1 MKGKL
6 ILIPNTLGDAA
17 ITNTVSAHTI
27 SVVQPI
33 QHFVVESSKAARAV
47 LKQYQLTHTQ
57 QELILFEL
65 DKHDEQNKKALTEFL
80 HTHLAM
86 YDVGVISD
94 AGVPA
99 VADPGNEAVAIA
111 HNLRAQVVPLVGPS
125 SILLTIMASGFNGQN
140 FTFNGYLPIDKTKRV
155 VLYKTFERL
164 IASQQQ
170 TQLFIETP
178 YRNNQLIKELCE
190 LFPAHYKL
198 CIAANITLSN
208 EFIKTLSIKDWRTQ
222 QPDLHKQPCMF
233 ALYA

>member
-6 ILIPNTLGDAA
+6 ILIPNTLGDDAL
-17 ITNTVSAHTI
+17 TNTVSAHTI

-33 QHFVVESSKAARAV
+33 YHFVVESSKAARAV

-57 QELILFEL
+57 QELVLFEL
-65 DKHDEQNKKALTEFL
+65 DKHEENKKELYAFL
-80 HTHLAM
+80 KQHLAS
-86 YDVGVISD
+86 YNVGVISD

-125 SILLTIMASGFNGQN
+125 SILLTLMASGFNGQN
-140 FTFNGYLPIDKTKRV
+140 FAFNGYLSIDKSKRTAQF
-155 VLYKTFERL
+155 KGFERL
-164 IASQQQ
+164 ITAQQQ

-190 LFPAHYKL
+190 VFPPHYKL
-198 CIAANITLSN
+198 CIAANITLAN
-208 EFIKTLSIKDWRTQ
+208 EYIKTLTIADWRTQ

-233 ALYA
+233 ALYV